1 MDTLVYPRERTLGKL
16 TLVLGLIAWTLLIV
30 GTLGIALIY
39 LLIGFIAY
47 LFAHSAFIAH
57 IKGTGVRLT
66 PQQFPDLH
74 ARYLA
79 CCDKLGIAERPEAYV
94 LHGEGW
100 FNAFATRFLG
110 RDFVILLSD
119 VVDAMDG
126 HPDGVNFYIGHEL
139 GHIRMKHLTGRLWR
153 WPVLWLPLV
162 GAAYARSQEST
173 CDRHGAACC
182 SRPEHAARAMAALAA
197 GAKRWST
204 LDLEGY
210 QQQVRE
216 TSGFWMS
223 YHELT
228 GGYPWLTKRIARV
241 MGRDAELPRRHA
253 LAWVFA
259 CFVPN
264 AGRASGA
271 IGPLLL
277 IAIIGVLAAL
287 AIPAYQDY
295 QVRARLTGALAAAQ
309 PVQQAL
315 AAHYAEHGEVP
326 ASLEQ
331 AGVPARLADGS
342 ELALGEGM
350 VVTVHTARG
359 DLMLV
364 PRRQDDG
371 SIAWSCEGG
380 EDVKPQQLPAACR

>member
-1 MDTLVYPRERTLGKL
+1 MDTLVYPRERTLGSL
-16 TLVLGLIAWTLLIV
+16 TLVLGLIAWALLVV

-57 IKGTGVRLT
+57 IKGTGVKLT
-66 PQQFPDLH
+66 SQQFPDLH

-79 CCDKLGIAERPEAYV
+79 CCDKLGISERPEAYV

-110 RDFVILLSD
+110 RSFVILLSD
-119 VVDAMDG
+119 VVDAMDE

-153 WPVLWLPLV
+153 WPVLWLPLL
-162 GAAYARSQEST
+162 GAAYSRAQEST

-210 QQQVRE
+210 QQQARE

-259 CFVPN
+259 LFVPN

-271 IGPLLL
+271 IGPL
-277 IAIIGVLAAL
+277 IGVAVIGVLAAVAL
-287 AIPAYQDY
+287 PAYQDY
-295 QVRARLTGALAAAQ
+295 QVRAQLTGALQAAG

-315 AAHYAEHGEVP
+315 AAHYAAHGEVP

-331 AGVPARLADGS
+331 AGVPAKLPDGS
-342 ELALGEGM
+342 ELELGEGM
-350 VVTVHTARG
+350 VVTVHAAKG
-359 DLMLV
+359 ALVLV
-364 PRRQDDG
+364 PRREDDG
-371 SIAWSCEGG
+371 RIAWSCSGG
-380 EDVKPQQLPAACR
+380 EGLKPQQLPPACR